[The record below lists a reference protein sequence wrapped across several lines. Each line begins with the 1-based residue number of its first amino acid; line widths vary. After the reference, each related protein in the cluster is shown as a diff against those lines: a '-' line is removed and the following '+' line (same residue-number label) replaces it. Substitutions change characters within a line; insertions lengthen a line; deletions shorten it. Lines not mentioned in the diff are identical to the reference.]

1 MTAKNQT
8 ETITGVLPASMKWS
22 CVCCRETVDALS
34 CELSIEIYR
43 LEKLREKLCPELMNR
58 SKNTRVIRF
67 RLNLTSQCAVS
78 AN

>member
-43 LEKLREKLCPELMNR
+43 LENCG
-58 SKNTRVIRF
+58 KNSVR
-67 RLNLTSQCAVS
+67 N
-78 AN
+78 